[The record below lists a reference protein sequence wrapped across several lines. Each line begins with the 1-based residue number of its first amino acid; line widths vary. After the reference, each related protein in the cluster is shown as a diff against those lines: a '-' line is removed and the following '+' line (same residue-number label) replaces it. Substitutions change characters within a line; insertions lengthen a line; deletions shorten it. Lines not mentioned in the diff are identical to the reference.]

1 MIRDV
6 GYGFVARKDSR
17 STHQC
22 LDRHKKDIH
31 IITSDLVIRQIKM
44 TADRY
49 ILRDFTK
56 IGHPV
61 GLG

>member
-1 MIRDV
+1 MVLKENIV
-6 GYGFVARKDSR
+6 
-17 STHQC
+17 
-22 LDRHKKDIH
+22 I
-31 IITSDLVIRQIKM
+31 SDLVIHQIKM

>member
-1 MIRDV
+1 MFIFVPTTRV
-6 GYGFVARKDSR
+6 GFN
-17 STHQC
+17 
-22 LDRHKKDIH
+22 IN
-31 IITSDLVIRQIKM
+31 IIAGLLIPDLVIHQIKM
-44 TADRY
+44 TVDRY

>member
-1 MIRDV
+1 MMLISIMAI
-6 GYGFVARKDSR
+6 Y
-17 STHQC
+17 
-22 LDRHKKDIH
+22 I
-31 IITSDLVIRQIKM
+31 SDLVIHQIKM
-44 TADRY
+44 TVDRY